1 MVLECRRCGISIRKL
16 ERIEDAIARGF
27 VRQHGPHGQLL
38 GTVSTMQAR
47 AIPGGFVAGGTTVTA
62 PLPPPRGAAR
72 ASTFGEAVY
81 EAYRELLAEGGP

>member
-1 MVLECRRCGISIRKL
+1 VVLECGRCGISIRKL

-27 VRQHGPHGQLL
+27 VRQHASHGQLS

-62 PLPPPRGAAR
+62 SLPPPRGHR
-72 ASTFGEAVY
+72 ASTFGAAVY
-81 EAYRELLAEGGP
+81 EAYLELVGEGGP